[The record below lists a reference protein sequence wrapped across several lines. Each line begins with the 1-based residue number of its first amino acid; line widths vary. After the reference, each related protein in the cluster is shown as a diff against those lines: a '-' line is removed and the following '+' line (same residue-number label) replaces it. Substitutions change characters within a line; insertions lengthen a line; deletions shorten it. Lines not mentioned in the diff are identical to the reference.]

1 VNAFGWLILG
11 SIAHATGFAVIG
23 SMAYLALRR
32 LSPAAGALVAASSLM
47 ITALVSIIVLG
58 PWPRWWKFTAGQEVY
73 PVEAVSAEM
82 PDATQEPRPR
92 EEDSLARAPEAAGAS
107 TSHSQISEDKSAANP
122 AWMVRFLSELRRP
135 VAERERPRWS
145 WPEWVALGFIAS
157 LGLGLARLGLG
168 GWSIQRLRALSVRI
182 EDPDL
187 FDMVEILRAELSCT
201 RKVEIRETYEL
212 ATPATIGWR
221 QPLLLLPGDWREWT
235 VAERRAVLAHELAHV
250 CRGDYLTGLAAQV
263 SLTLHFYNP
272 LAHWLAGRLRLE
284 QELAA
289 DAWGACLAGGKQPYL
304 ATLAQMALRRDSR
317 AMTWPARAF
326 LPSRGTFVRR
336 IEMLRNTSSI
346 RHAPLPT
353 LARLLTVGVLSA
365 LGLGVAGLRGPA
377 ASSSAQAQS
386 QEVAATSA
394 KAPGNESYNL
404 AFLPEDAKMIIGVR
418 PNALLERPELRSLLE
433 SIKQSPAF
441 KGSLIFPPEDV
452 EQFLVFWEGI
462 ATAEPGPIPVVPFPS
477 GGVLRTSK
485 PQDWKSVLN
494 KTHPGSI
501 REVRHDG
508 QTYFGRGQLWGAFAP
523 DDRTLVFAR
532 EDLLRELIEDRKA
545 PAPRHSWDEAW
556 NKVVKG
562 QVMVALET
570 RWLRRRVSQRLQV
583 GPRAPGQAQALTLET
598 ISPLLEKARSYAM
611 SIDASGGLAVDLV
624 AVAGTEDDAKP
635 VANTLQALL
644 TLAKNAAQGMRQDLR
659 GQNAVNDEAMD
670 WIVEA
675 ADSLFN
681 GARLETSGSHVH
693 LQAKSS
699 LDLAGGVKLLAPAVA
714 AESMASRR
722 KLSVNNLK
730 QIALAF
736 FNYNSTNGRFPA
748 PVLYGGA
755 TGKVPYSWR
764 VAILPYLEQQELY
777 NQYNFDEPWDG
788 PSNRKLVDKMPTVYS
803 HPGADGGPSSH
814 INASYFVF
822 TGKGTALSPS
832 PDAGAAGGGGM
843 SASLKSSAPG
853 SKPAPGAGSGLSH
866 PTFMDITD
874 GTSNTIL
881 AVEAKRDVPWTK
893 PEDIPFDPNGP
904 VPELGN
910 VSPNGFDAA
919 FADGSVRFI
928 SKRVNPNVLK
938 ALLTRSG
945 GEVIS
950 SDSF

>member
-1 VNAFGWLILG
+1 VNAFGWLILD
-11 SIAHATGFAVIG
+11 SIAHATVFAVIG
-23 SMAYLALRR
+23 SMAYLALRHF
-32 LSPAAGALVAASSLM
+32 SPAAGALAAASSLM
-47 ITALVSIIVLG
+47 ITAFVSIIALG

-73 PVEAVSAEM
+73 PVEAISAEM
-82 PDATQEPRPR
+82 PNASQEPRPR
-92 EEDSLARAPEAAGAS
+92 GGDSLARAPEAAGA
-107 TSHSQISEDKSAANP
+107 TKSHSPISEDKTAAPP
-122 AWMVRFLSELRRP
+122 AWMGRFPSQLRRT
-135 VAERERPRWS
+135 VAERDWPRWS
-145 WPEWVALGFIAS
+145 WPEWVAVGFFAS
-157 LGLGLARLGLG
+157 VGLALARLGLG
-168 GWSIQRLRALSVRI
+168 VWSIQRLRALSLPI
-182 EDPDL
+182 DDPDL
-187 FDMVEILRAELSCT
+187 FDMVEILRAELSCA
-201 RKVEIRETYEL
+201 RKVEIRETTEL

-221 QPLLLLPGDWREWT
+221 RPLLLLPGDWRDWT

-250 CRGDYLTGLAAQV
+250 CRGDYLTGMAAQV

-272 LAHWLAGRLRLE
+272 LAHWLATRLRLE

-289 DAWGACLAGGKQPYL
+289 DAWGACLAGGKQSYL

-317 AMTWPARAF
+317 ALTWPARAF
-326 LPSRGTFVRR
+326 LPSRGNFVRR
-336 IEMLRNTSSI
+336 IEMLRNTRSI

-365 LGLGVAGLRGPA
+365 LGLGVAGVRGQT

-386 QEVAATSA
+386 QEVAAVSA
-394 KAPGNESYNL
+394 KTPGNESYNL

-418 PNALLERPELRSLLE
+418 PHALLEHPELRALLE
-433 SIKQSPAF
+433 SIKQSPMF
-441 KGSLIFPPEDV
+441 KGALLVPPEDV
-452 EQFLVFWEGI
+452 EQILVFWEGV

-508 QTYFGRGQLWGAFAP
+508 QTYFGRGRLWGAFAP

-556 NKVVKG
+556 NKVAKG
-562 QVMVALET
+562 HVMVALET
-570 RWLRRRVSQRLQV
+570 RWLRRRIAQEMQR
-583 GPRAPGQAQALTLET
+583 GSTAPRRAPDADLKLET

-611 SIDASGGLAVDLV
+611 SIAASGGLAVDLV

-659 GQNAVNDEAMD
+659 GQNAANDEAMD

-722 KLSVNNLK
+722 KESVNNLK
-730 QIALAF
+730 HIALAF
-736 FNYNSTNGRFPA
+736 HNYYSTNGRFPA

-764 VAILPYLEQQELY
+764 VAILPYLEQQEMY

-832 PDAGAAGGGGM
+832 SNAGAAGGIG
-843 SASLKSSAPG
+843 
-853 SKPAPGAGSGLSH
+853 GAGSGPTG
-866 PTFMDITD
+866 PTFSDITD

-881 AVEAKRDVPWTK
+881 AVEAKREIPWTK

-910 VSPNGFDAA
+910 FSPDGFNTV
-919 FADGSVRFI
+919 FADGAVRFI
-928 SKRVNPNVLK
+928 SKKVSPTVLK
-938 ALLTRSG
+938 ALITRAG
-945 GEVIS
+945 GEVVS
-950 SDSF
+950 TDAF

>member
-1 VNAFGWLILG
+1 MNAFGWLILG
-11 SIAHATGFAVIG
+11 SIAHATAFAVIG

-32 LSPAAGALVAASSLM
+32 FSPAAGALAAASSLM

-82 PDATQEPRPR
+82 PDASQEPRPR
-92 EEDSLARAPEAAGAS
+92 GGDRLARAPEAAGA
-107 TSHSQISEDKSAANP
+107 TKSHSPISEDKTAAPP
-122 AWMVRFLSELRRP
+122 AWMGRFLSELRRP

-145 WPEWVALGFIAS
+145 WPEWLALGFIVS
-157 LGLGLARLGLG
+157 VGLGLARLGLG
-168 GWSIQRLRALSVRI
+168 VWSIQRLRALSLPI

-187 FDMVEILRAELSCT
+187 FDMVEILRAELSCA

-221 QPLLLLPGDWREWT
+221 RPLLLLPGDWRDWT

-272 LAHWLAGRLRLE
+272 LAHWLAARLRLE

-317 AMTWPARAF
+317 ALTWPARAF
-326 LPSRGTFVRR
+326 LPSRGNFVRR

-365 LGLGVAGLRGPA
+365 LGLGVAAVRGPT

-386 QEVAATSA
+386 QEVAAVSA
-394 KAPGNESYNL
+394 KTPANQSYNL
-404 AFLPEDAKMIIGVR
+404 AFLPEDAKMIVALR
-418 PNALLERPELRSLLE
+418 PRTLLERPELRALLE

-441 KGSLIFPPEDV
+441 KGALLVPPEDV
-452 EQFLVFWEGI
+452 EQILVFWEGV

-545 PAPRHSWDEAW
+545 PAHRHPWDEAW
-556 NKVVKG
+556 NKIAKG
-562 QVMVALET
+562 QMMVALET
-570 RWLRRRVSQRLQV
+570 RWLRRRIAQEMQR
-583 GPRAPGQAQALTLET
+583 GSTAPRRAPDADLKLET
-598 ISPLLEKARSYAM
+598 ISPLLDKARSYAM

-659 GQNAVNDEAMD
+659 GQNAANDEAMD

-736 FNYNSTNGRFPA
+736 HNYYSTNGRFPA

-788 PSNRKLVDKMPTVYS
+788 PNNRKLLDKMPTVYS
-803 HPGADGGPSSH
+803 HPGPDGGPSSH

-822 TGKGTALSPS
+822 TGKGTALSRS
-832 PDAGAAGGGGM
+832 SNAGAAGGIG
-843 SASLKSSAPG
+843 
-853 SKPAPGAGSGLSH
+853 GAGSGPTG
-866 PTFMDITD
+866 PTFSDITD

-881 AVEAKRDVPWTK
+881 AVEAKREIPWTK

-910 VSPNGFDAA
+910 FSPDGFNAV
-919 FADGSVRFI
+919 FADGAVRFI
-928 SKRVNPNVLK
+928 SKKVSPNVLK
-938 ALLTRSG
+938 ALITRAG
-945 GEVIS
+945 GEVVS
-950 SDSF
+950 TDAF